1 MQSNLTPK
9 VNIAFD
15 SISVYLMDVNYSRCS
30 SDYGVVVTGHSLGS
44 GIATV
49 LGFLLRRKY
58 PDTQVYAYAVVGGTL
73 SPEAQKESEKFTYS
87 VTAGDD
93 VITRLS
99 LISMQR

>member
-1 MQSNLTPK
+1 MQSNLTQK
-9 VNIAFD
+9 VHIALN
-15 SISVYLMDVNYSRCS
+15 SISLYLTYVNYFRCS
-30 SDYGVVVTGHSLGS
+30 SDYGIVVTGHSLGS

-58 PDTQVYAYAVVGGTL
+58 SDTLVYAYAVVGGTL